1 MSHATQEKK
10 YLHGQ
15 HSWQAVPRH
24 TKANDT
30 AGRQGRFYYCDRC
43 LTAVWILPFLGLCF
57 TESARTGLDKAG
69 ASGPTSISL
78 WPGVGWV
85 WSCKSLRL
93 EKKKKFCS
101 DVLDYIATY
110 VFCLECQLV
119 WSISMNFHWVLAQW
133 FTLALQEAS
142 KYMPRRELRVVDT
155 EFVMETSFDSGKK
168 ITVTDHL
175 NFPTIS
181 DFNLLSWFTNQKFP
195 FYNAAQGVWG
205 EGHFNR
211 KASGIQIAWA
221 TRSVMVVPVSTPL
234 TSTFLFRGCS
244 SSLIALSGD
253 FHAGH
258 PRIRWRRL
266 WNKDSE

>member
-57 TESARTGLDKAG
+57 AESARTGLDKAG

-93 EKKKKFCS
+93 EKQKFCS

-119 WSISMNFHWVLAQW
+119 WSISMTFIEYWHSGSL
-133 FTLALQEAS
+133 LLS
-142 KYMPRRELRVVDT
+142 REPVNTCGEESLEWWIQNLSWGLPLTVR
-155 EFVMETSFDSGKK
+155 KK
-168 ITVTDHL
+168 IAVTDHL

-181 DFNLLSWFTNQKFP
+181 DFNLLSWFTNQKFS
-195 FYNAAQGVWG
+195 FYNAA
-205 EGHFNR
+205 
-211 KASGIQIAWA
+211 
-221 TRSVMVVPVSTPL
+221 
-234 TSTFLFRGCS
+234 
-244 SSLIALSGD
+244 
-253 FHAGH
+253 
-258 PRIRWRRL
+258 
-266 WNKDSE
+266 

>member
-43 LTAVWILPFLGLCF
+43 LTAVWILTFLGLCF
-57 TESARTGLDKAG
+57 AENARTGLDKAG

-93 EKKKKFCS
+93 EEKKILFRRVGLHRHICILS
-101 DVLDYIATY
+101 WMPT
-110 VFCLECQLV
+110 CLKYF
-119 WSISMNFHWVLAQW
+119 NDFHWVLAQW

-155 EFVMETSFDSGKK
+155 EFVMGTSFDSGKK
-168 ITVTDHL
+168 NYSH
-175 NFPTIS
+175 
-181 DFNLLSWFTNQKFP
+181 W
-195 FYNAAQGVWG
+195 
-205 EGHFNR
+205 
-211 KASGIQIAWA
+211 
-221 TRSVMVVPVSTPL
+221 
-234 TSTFLFRGCS
+234 S
-244 SSLIALSGD
+244 S
-253 FHAGH
+253 
-258 PRIRWRRL
+258 
-266 WNKDSE
+266 

>member
-1 MSHATQEKK
+1 MQ
-10 YLHGQ
+10 
-15 HSWQAVPRH
+15 VP
-24 TKANDT
+24 KAW
-30 AGRQGRFYYCDRC
+30 G
-43 LTAVWILPFLGLCF
+43 
-57 TESARTGLDKAG
+57 
-69 ASGPTSISL
+69 
-78 WPGVGWV
+78 
-85 WSCKSLRL
+85 
-93 EKKKKFCS
+93 KKKFCS

-119 WSISMNFHWVLAQW
+119 WSISMTFIEYWHSGSLLLSRKPVN
-133 FTLALQEAS
+133 TC
-142 KYMPRRELRVVDT
+142 REESLEWWIQNLSWGLPLTV
-155 EFVMETSFDSGKK
+155 GKK